1 MTMRILPAIL
11 MLALAGDCF
20 AQVDVSIRDEL
31 PTTNAAD
38 DMISCPLG
46 AKKRVT
52 AVTYGDL
59 YTDDEDLPPALFP
72 AAFVPPKLLE
82 PPKVSYPLDLWV
94 QKVEGFVSVAVR
106 VDEKGG
112 VSDPKI
118 VCSSAAGFEVA
129 ALDAVMTLKYAPA
142 TLAGKAVVGFGIQ
155 PFAFTLR

>member
-1 MTMRILPAIL
+1 MRILPAIL